1 VSDVPR
7 RRHRRYCAPTAR
19 FGRGRPPRPHVVPLA
34 YTPARMTEPAAQD
47 LASFA
52 EVRAW
57 LEMMAPPGGL
67 RIHADGEGP
76 VSIAR
81 SRATVTIVAPHHPPP
96 EVFDHLLIIGPH
108 VQLAQALQTLHD
120 PRVHLLGLPCDPHV
134 LTRVVE
140 AALEAADAFARARV
154 TDQLLEIGLA
164 LNAERQPQRVLELIL
179 QHARTITGAD
189 AGSIYLVDEEAGQLR
204 FAIAENDSVETNLG
218 DHVLDIGAGSV
229 VGSAVLQRRV
239 IRSSHLYRK
248 TITPGNFVRH
258 DRSIDERFGYQTRS
272 MITAPMISP
281 EGIVLAV
288 IQLINAK
295 LGQAPL
301 LTMADFDERVR
312 PFTHEDERLCSSLA
326 AQAAV
331 ALEGARLH
339 AEIQSLFEGFVRAS
353 VRAIE
358 QRDPTTSGHS
368 QRVADLTVALARA
381 ADRAD
386 SGHFA
391 HVRFSPEQLREIE
404 YAGLLH
410 DFGKVGVRE
419 EVLVKAKKLYPPQLE
434 RVRARFDH
442 MRTALLAETLQAQL
456 ERLRRGDP
464 EDPAIELE
472 YQRRER
478 EIDTMLALVLGA
490 NEPSVLPTDVS
501 TRLVALSGVSFTD
514 AGGRPHALL
523 EGDELEALLIR
534 RGSLTEAE
542 RVQIQHHVTHTYDFL
557 VRIPWGRSLALVP
570 EIAAKHHEYLDGS
583 GYPARL
589 PAPEIPLQA
598 RMMTVA
604 DIFDALTAS
613 DRPYK
618 KAVPVA
624 DALEILR
631 AEQRQGKLDADVLAL
646 FIDARIFGTEDGT

>member
-1 VSDVPR
+1 M
-7 RRHRRYCAPTAR
+7 T
-19 FGRGRPPRPHVVPLA
+19 
-34 YTPARMTEPAAQD
+34 TPAQE

-52 EVRAW
+52 DVRAW
-57 LEMMAPPGGL
+57 LEAMAPPGGGL
-67 RIHADGEGP
+67 RVHADGDGP
-76 VSIAR
+76 IAIAR
-81 SRATVTIVAPHHPPP
+81 SRATVTIVTPGHPPP
-96 EVFDHLLIIGPH
+96 VRFDHLLVIGPH
-108 VQLAQALQTLHD
+108 ADLAGALQTLHD
-120 PRVHLLGLPCDPHV
+120 PRVHLLGLPCHPAV
-134 LTRVVE
+134 LVRVVE
-140 AALEAADAFARARV
+140 AALEAAEAFARARV

-179 QHARTITGAD
+179 QHARSITNAD
-189 AGSIYLVDEEAGQLR
+189 AGSIYLVDEDASQLR
-204 FAIAENDSVETNLG
+204 FAVAENDSVQTNLG
-218 DHVLDIGAGSV
+218 DHVLEVGAGSV

-239 IRSSHLYRK
+239 IRSSHLYRR
-248 TITPGNFVRH
+248 TILPGNFVRH
-258 DRSIDERFGYQTRS
+258 DRSIDERLAYQTRS

-281 EGIVLAV
+281 EGRVLAV

-295 LGQAPL
+295 LGSGPL
-301 LTMADFDERVR
+301 HTATDFEERVR
-312 PFTHEDERLCSSLA
+312 PFTAEDERLCSSLA

-331 ALEGARLH
+331 ALESARLY

-368 QRVADLTVALARA
+368 QRVADLTVGLARA

-386 SGHFA
+386 GGPFA
-391 HVRFSPEQLREIE
+391 TVRFSADQLREIE

-419 EVLVKAKKLYPPQLE
+419 EVLVKAKKLYPAQLE
-434 RVRARFDH
+434 RVQARFEH
-442 MRTALLAETLQAQL
+442 MRTALLAERLQAQL
-456 ERLRRGDP
+456 ERLRRGQP
-464 EDPAIELE
+464 EDPGIEARYAERRLE
-472 YQRRER
+472 V
-478 EIDTMLALVLGA
+478 DAMLALVLEA
-490 NEPSVLPTDVS
+490 NEPTVLPTEVS
-501 TRLVALSGVSFTD
+501 TRLVAL
-514 AGGRPHALL
+514 AGDGFRDSHGRRHALL
-523 EGDELEALLIR
+523 EGEELEALLVR

-542 RVQIQHHVTHTYDFL
+542 RLQIQDHVTHTYDFL
-557 VRIPWGRSLALVP
+557 VRIPWGQSLALVP

-589 PAPEIPLQA
+589 PAAEIPLQA

-618 KAVPVA
+618 KAVPVTL
-624 DALEILR
+624 ALDILR

-646 FIDARIFGTEDGT
+646 FLEARLWVPRAPEGTP

>member
-1 VSDVPR
+1 MT
-7 RRHRRYCAPTAR
+7 AP
-19 FGRGRPPRPHVVPLA
+19 PP
-34 YTPARMTEPAAQD
+34 QD

-52 EVRAW
+52 ELRAW
-57 LEMMAPPGGL
+57 LELTAPPGGGL
-67 RIHADGEGP
+67 RVHAEGEGP
-76 VSIAR
+76 ITIAR
-81 SRATVTIVAPHHPPP
+81 SRATVAIVAPGHLPP
-96 EVFDHLLIIGPH
+96 ESFDHLLVLGPH
-108 VQLAQALQTLHD
+108 AQLAEALQALHD
-120 PRVHLLGLPCDPHV
+120 PRVHLLGLPCHPEV
-134 LTRVVE
+134 LTRVIE
-140 AALEAADAFARARV
+140 AALEAAEAFARARV

-179 QHARTITGAD
+179 QHARSITGAD
-189 AGSIYLVDEEAGQLR
+189 AGSIYLVDEAAGQLR
-204 FAIAENDSVETNLG
+204 FAIAVNDSVEAHL
-218 DHVLDIGAGSV
+218 DDRVLDIGEGSV

-239 IRSSHLYRK
+239 IRSAHLYRR
-248 TITPGNFVRH
+248 TILPGNFVRH
-258 DRSIDERFGYQTRS
+258 DRSIDEGTGYQTRS

-281 EGIVLAV
+281 EGRVLAV

-295 LGQAPL
+295 LGAAPL
-301 LTMADFDERVR
+301 VTAIDFDERVR
-312 PFTHEDERLCSSLA
+312 PFTPEDERLCSSLA

-331 ALEGARLH
+331 ALESARLY

-386 SGHFA
+386 HGHFA
-391 HVRFSPEQLREIE
+391 AVRFSPEQLREIE

-419 EVLVKAKKLYPPQLE
+419 EVLVKAKKLYPAQLE
-434 RVRARFDH
+434 RVRARFEH
-442 MRTALLAETLQAQL
+442 MQTAQRLEHLQAQL
-456 ERLRRGDP
+456 EQLRRGEP
-464 EDPAIELE
+464 EDPALAKAHHQRVLE
-472 YQRRER
+472 V
-478 EIDTMLALVLGA
+478 DAMLALVLEA
-490 NEPSVLPTDVS
+490 NEPTVLPTEVS
-501 TRLVALSGVSFTD
+501 SRLVALANEGFYD
-514 AGGRPHALL
+514 AAGRRHALL
-523 EGDELEALLIR
+523 ESEELTALLVR

-542 RVQIQHHVTHTYDFL
+542 RVEIQHHVTHTYDFL
-557 VRIPWGRSLALVP
+557 VRIPWGQSLALVP

-589 PAPEIPLQA
+589 PALEIPLQA

-624 DALEILR
+624 DALEILQ
-631 AEQRQGKLDADVLAL
+631 AEQRQGKLDADVLGL
-646 FIDARIFGTEDGT
+646 FIDAKIFAPEGSG